1 MSDFVDGV
9 KDASEYLNATKVD
22 IPTGQVVVDAKTGT
36 VTAQTHSY
44 SLKEIIC
51 MLLAGNGIKL
61 PNLQICL
68 KVNLG
73 RLIPAIP
80 EGLEDLQEA
89 LEEAEKALDDFISH
103 TNIDNVLGRLNAAV
117 AEFAAIANMINFC
130 GTPVVPK
137 AIPNV
142 VRDAMGSF
150 TGAGKDILDTLGTMA
165 DSEIG
170 GCIGSSGFRPDA
182 FTGGLLKQLGD
193 NIGNLLGMPA
203 EVKQSIINDLNA
215 FKTDIK
221 DLMTFENNFKGADSI
236 GGSIFSPSLRI
247 NTGVGVAIDIGS
259 MTLAQSQ
266 MYAGSLQALFNS
278 LKGYEVDADGN
289 NIFNYLLEPEMI
301 AQLENDGSPTV
312 PLSDRDPIYDHCDR
326 VIGYTER
333 STQTVQGVSSGGPA
347 ENIAQP
353 GVTGLSE
360 SGAVVSSSP
369 ATTTNLGSGGTT
381 TTSSGSADLSGYSTT
396 VQMQDADAVVTA
408 AFTAADAVVTTAFG
422 TADVA
427 VTTAFQAADTTATTD
442 RALIR
447 TEFAAADST
456 LQSNINTNSALIATN
471 TTNIATNTSAITALQ
486 SGSGLPANATFTSVT
501 TTNLTV
507 TGTGTVTLASGND
520 LELTATDRVKITGLT
535 PFKLAVM
542 TTAERDALPLTEVG
556 DMIYNST
563 TKTFQ
568 GCTDI
573 TGGTPQWEH
582 MT

>member
-1 MSDFVDGV
+1 MSDFTDGI

-22 IPTGQVVVDAKTGT
+22 IPTGEVIVDAKTGT
-36 VTAQTHSY
+36 VIAQTHSY

-73 RLIPAIP
+73 RLIPEIP
-80 EGLEDLQEA
+80 AGLEDLKEA

-103 TNIDNVLGRLNAAV
+103 TNIDNVLARLNAAV

-215 FKTDIK
+215 FKSDITN
-221 DLMTFENNFKGADSI
+221 LMTFENNFKGSDSV

-278 LKGYEVDADGN
+278 LKGYEVDANGN
-289 NIFNYLLEPEMI
+289 NIFAYLLEPEML

-312 PLSDRDPIYDHCDR
+312 PLGEREPVYDHCNR
-326 VIGYTER
+326 ITGYTER
-333 STQTVQGVSSGGPA
+333 SIQTVQGVSSGGPA
-347 ENIAQP
+347 ENIVQP

-360 SGAVVSSSP
+360 SGAVVSSPP
-369 ATTTNLGSGGTT
+369 ASTTNLGSGGTT

-396 VQMQDADAVVTA
+396 AQMQ
-408 AFTAADAVVTTAFG
+408 AADAVVTTAFG
-422 TADVA
+422 AADAV
-427 VTTAFQAADTTATTD
+427 VTTAFGAADAVVTTAFTAADTTATTD
-442 RALIR
+442 RAVIR
-447 TEFAAADST
+447 TEFAIADAT
-456 LQSNINTNSALIATN
+456 LQGNIDTNSALITTN
-471 TTNIATNTSAITALQ
+471 TASITAMQ
-486 SGSGLPANATFTSVT
+486 PYATASPTFTGIT

-507 TGTGTVTLASGND
+507 TGTGSITLASGND
-520 LELTATDRVKITGLT
+520 LSLTATDRVKITGLT
-535 PFKLAVM
+535 PFKLATM
-542 TTAERDALPLTEVG
+542 TTTERNALSLAENG
-556 DMIYNST
+556 DMIYNT
-563 TKTFQ
+563 TTNKFQ
-568 GCTDI
+568 GYANGAWADL
-573 TGGTPQWEH
+573 H
-582 MT
+582 